1 MSTIGGS
8 ITTSASARAGAIHLL
23 LLLLL
28 LLSHPLFIEHLLALN
43 GGQET
48 VVLDVFGVIM
58 ANTLLLH
65 LFVFLQQS

>member
-1 MSTIGGS
+1 MSAIGGS
-8 ITTSASARAGAIHLL
+8 ITTSAGASAIHL

-43 GGQET
+43 GGQEA

-65 LFVFLQQS
+65 LFVFLQQG